1 MIEFGDKL
9 VTWDYE
15 DFREYRGETLEPVVS
30 PVTGV
35 TPDELRDAFT
45 SVIPTPEE
53 MADMVRQHE
62 DENADLT
69 SEERTLRWASAAGGA
84 TNL

>member
-1 MIEFGDKL
+1 MYRNPPDNWEELGDKL

-15 DFREYRGETLEPVVS
+15 DFREFRGTTAEAT
-30 PVTGV
+30 
-35 TPDELRDAFT
+35 DELIDRFD
-45 SVIPTPEE
+45 IPSPEE

-69 SEERTLRWASAAGGA
+69 PEERTLRWASAAGGA